1 MELGTLGIWSMQ
13 LRDARR
19 EEAREAAAELDEL
32 GFGTLWIPGL
42 DGKGVFDDVDALL
55 AAAPRIVVALGVLG
69 VWGQRPADV
78 GRTLAELDAAHGP
91 RTLLGLG
98 VSSPESATAA
108 GEVWGSPLATMS
120 GYLDELAASEHP
132 VSRDRLVLGALG
144 PRMAG
149 LAATRTAGLHPF
161 LVPAEYSAIQRAQ
174 LDPEALVAPHLA
186 AVLDTDAARARD
198 TAREGIGFFFG
209 LPAYR
214 ANLARFGYGEDDVAD
229 GGSDRLIDAVVAHGD
244 LSDVA
249 HRVEQHLEAGAD
261 HVALHVL
268 SGGNDI
274 PRAQWRELATLLSPG
289 GAVE

>member
-19 EEAREAAAELDEL
+19 PEVRDAAAELDAL
-32 GFGTLWIPGL
+32 GFGALWIPGL

-55 AAAPRIVVALGVLG
+55 AAAPRAVVALGVLG

-98 VSSPESATAA
+98 VSSPESAAAA
-108 GEVWGSPLATMS
+108 GQEWGSPLAAMA
-120 GYLDELAASEHP
+120 GYLDELAASEAP

-144 PRMAG
+144 PRMAR

-161 LVPAEYSAIQRAQ
+161 LVPAEHAAVQRTE
-174 LDPEALVAPHLA
+174 LGPDALVAPHLA
-186 AVLDTDAARARD
+186 VVLDTEPARARD
-198 TAREGIGFFFG
+198 IARAGVGFFFG

-214 ANLARFGYGEDDVAD
+214 ANLARFGFGEDDLAA
-229 GGSDRLIDAVVAHGD
+229 GGSDRVIDAVVAHGD
-244 LSDVA
+244 LTAVA
-249 HRVEQHLEAGAD
+249 ERVRQHLEAGAD

-268 SGGNDI
+268 AGDDNL
-274 PRAQWRELATLLSPG
+274 PRAQWRELATLAGPG
-289 GAVE
+289 GTLA